1 MSASKRTARLALGSI
16 PVAILVMGLKYV
28 AYHVT
33 GSAALYS
40 DALES
45 VVNVVAAF
53 AAAVAIFYAGRPADE
68 SHPYGHHKAE
78 YFSAVLEGV
87 LIVIAALLIFEEAVL
102 VFLHPRALTNPAEG
116 LAVNVVAG
124 AINGVWAIILI
135 RVGRADRSPALVADG
150 RHIMTD
156 VWTSVGVIAGLVL
169 ALATGWLWL
178 DPVMAMLVAVN
189 IIREGWLVISESV
202 DGLMDRAVPNHE
214 AEKIRAVIHD
224 NAQGAIEAHDIKTRL
239 AGRATFIEF
248 HLVVDAGMTVEKS
261 HRICDRIEASLM
273 AKIPGARVTIHV
285 EPDHKEKG
293 EGVRMD

>member
-16 PVAILVMGLKYV
+16 PVAILVMGMKYV
-28 AYHVT
+28 AYDIT

-45 VVNVVAAF
+45 VVNVMAAL
-53 AAAVAIFYAGRPADE
+53 AAAVAIFYARRPADA

-116 LAVNVVAG
+116 FAVNIVAG
-124 AINGVWAIILI
+124 VINGVWALMLI

-156 VWTSVGVIAGLVL
+156 VWTSVGVIVGLL
-169 ALATGWLWL
+169 LSLATGWLWL
-178 DPVMAMLVAVN
+178 DPLMAMLVAVN
-189 IIREGWLVISESV
+189 IVREGWLVISESV
-202 DGLMDRAVPNHE
+202 DGLMDRAVPDHE
-214 AEKIRAVIHD
+214 AERIRTVIHD
-224 NAQGAIEAHDIKTRL
+224 NARGAIEAHDIKTRF
-239 AGRATFIEF
+239 AGRATFVEF
-248 HLVVDAGMTVEKS
+248 HLVVAADMTVETS
-261 HRICDRIEASLM
+261 HRICDAIEAALM
-273 AKIPGARVTIHV
+273 AEIPGARVTIHV

-293 EGVRMD
+293 EGVRME